1 MRSSCTASGR
11 PPRRVLVVSLAATAL
26 LSMVPGC
33 GNSTVPVPGPAATSP
48 AASGSDSGAG
58 PSPAGSSP
66 AGSGQRVEVD
76 GRTVTGVAPRL
87 TFPAGSKVDTAFG
100 DDTSAT
106 VILDRPAPDRVLAHY
121 RTEAPAQGYTMV
133 TDTGSTLYFRGYG
146 WVVQVITTSSDS
158 TVTFGLDEPEQE
170 VTGQPPAAVAMT
182 GRELGVTNLP
192 FNFRFPPGTKLANVS
207 DPVDGASFTLVAP
220 DPQTVLA
227 FYRQYLPTG
236 FIDIVSDETANGATV
251 VRFQKD
257 EGEWTGTITVTA
269 DQVRITTR
277 KHR

>member
-1 MRSSCTASGR
+1 MSSIRTASSR
-11 PPRRVLVVSLAATAL
+11 SRRRLLTASLVAVAL
-26 LSMVPGC
+26 LNAIAGC
-33 GNSTVPVPGPAATSP
+33 GNSTVPVPGPAASSP
-48 AASGSDSGAG
+48 ASPGSTGGAA
-58 PSPAGSSP
+58 PSP

-76 GRTVTGVAPRL
+76 GRTVTAVAPRL
-87 TFPAGSKVDTAFG
+87 TFPAGSKVDMAFG

-106 VILDRPAPDRVLAHY
+106 VILDQPAPDRVLAHY
-121 RTEAPAQGYTMV
+121 RAEAPAQGYTMV
-133 TDTGSTLYFRGYG
+133 TDTGSTLHFRGYG
-146 WVVQVITTSSDS
+146 WVVQVITTSADS
-158 TVTFGLDEPEQE
+158 TITFGLDEPDPEPA
-170 VTGQPPAAVAMT
+170 TPGQPPADVAMT

-192 FNFRFPPGTKLANVS
+192 FNFRFPPGTRLANVS
-207 DPVDGASFTLVAP
+207 DPVAGASFTLVAP
-220 DPQTVLA
+220 DPQTTLA

-236 FIDIVSDETANGATV
+236 FFDIVGDETANGTTV